1 MIQSSKNKDPIVST
15 LKQKDPDQ
23 FDITLR
29 PHILDEY
36 VGQKEIKRNLKIFM
50 QAAKKRKEPLEHA
63 LLYGAPGL
71 GKTTLAYII
80 AREMGVNIKTT
91 TGPAMEKQGDVAAII
106 TNLQENDILFIDEI
120 HRLKPVIEEVL
131 YSAMEDFRLD
141 IIIGK
146 GPSARTMKLSLPKFT
161 LIGATTKASM
171 LSSPLRDRFGHIFKL
186 NFYSVSDI
194 AQIIH
199 RSARI
204 LNYKIEEGA
213 AIKLAR
219 CSRRTPRIAN
229 RLLRRT
235 RDFADVASLES
246 INEKVVEETLRS
258 LEIDELGLDRS
269 DRDMLALLI
278 DKFKGGPVGLNTISA
293 ALSEE
298 EGTIE
303 DIHEPY
309 LMQLGFLERT
319 ARGRLVTERA
329 YEHLGKRMV
338 EKDAESQKKL
348 F

>member
-1 MIQSSKNKDPIVST
+1 MIQNLKDKGPIIST
-15 LKQKDPDQ
+15 LKQKDQDQ
-23 FDITLR
+23 LESTLR
-29 PHILDEY
+29 PHILNEY

-50 QAAKKRKEPLEHA
+50 QAAKKRKEPLEHV

-80 AREMGVNIKTT
+80 AREMGANIKTT

-186 NFYSVSDI
+186 NFYAISDI

-204 LNYKIEEGA
+204 LNYRIDEEA
-213 AIKLAR
+213 AMKLAQ

-235 RDFADVASLES
+235 RDFADVANLEN
-246 INEKVVEETLRS
+246 INKKVVEETLRS
-258 LEIDELGLDRS
+258 LGIDELGLDKS
-269 DRDMLALLI
+269 DRDLLSLLI

-329 YEHLGKRMV
+329 YEHLGENIVKNN
-338 EKDAESQKKL
+338 EENQKKM